1 MGFYVLFESAAGFSL
16 FEPTEVEEIETLSH
30 KVQQSLQ
37 DFKRLST
44 VIKLRAFVPFGAPE
58 KALACQNDIS
68 EGILNDTLRA
78 FLEQNIPKKGN
89 HSLGV
94 ADKALQATLGES
106 LPFSCVCNSTVQEL
120 ARAIRS
126 HYDHFHKSVTEEE
139 SQFLFKAQRSL
150 SHSYSRGKVKF
161 NVHKA
166 DNMIIQSISTLDQL
180 DKDINTFAMR
190 VREWYSWHF
199 PELVKIV
206 NDNIQ
211 YARLAKLIGDRGN
224 LASDPNTSELNKI
237 TGDEAVTNTIITA
250 AKTSM
255 GYDISEFDL
264 RLVNKFAARVVS
276 LAEFRAKLS
285 VYLRTKMSVVAPN
298 LSALIGDVVGAR
310 LINHAGSLTTLAK
323 YPASTVQIL
332 GAEKAL
338 FRALKTRSNTP
349 KYGLIFNASY
359 IGKAKTKD
367 KGRISRYLANKC
379 SIASRLDA
387 FSEKPT
393 DKFGICLA
401 KQVEDRLKFFETG
414 VAPPKNVDVMHN
426 VLAALQDEDSDEI
439 DEQEAA
445 TSAPQVEEMNVEDKG
460 KDRKKKDRKEKKDKK
475 RRSSKGSSK

>member
-1 MGFYVLFESAAGFSL
+1 MGFYVLYESAAGLSL
-16 FEPTEVEEIETLSH
+16 FEPVGVEEIDTLSE
-30 KVQQSLQ
+30 KVQNSLS
-37 DFKRLST
+37 DFKRLAK
-44 VIKLRAFVPFGAPE
+44 VIKLRAFQRFGTPE
-58 KALACQNDIS
+58 KALACQNDIA
-68 EGILNDTLRA
+68 EGILNDFLRA
-78 FLEQNIPKKGN
+78 FLDQNLPKHGS
-89 HSLGV
+89 HTLGV
-94 ADKALQATLGES
+94 ADKGLQASIGES
-106 LPFSCVCNSTVQEL
+106 MGISCVTNSTIQEII
-120 ARAIRS
+120 RAVRS
-126 HYDHFHKSVTEEE
+126 HFELYHKSATEEE
-139 SQFLFKAQRSL
+139 DQFLFKAQRSL

-180 DKDINTFAMR
+180 DKDVNTFAMR

-199 PELVKIV
+199 PELVKIC
-206 NDNIQ
+206 NDNIM
-211 YARLAKLIGDRGN
+211 YARLAKFIGDKSALGED
-224 LASDPNTSELNKI
+224 LKTLEELNKI
-237 TGDEAVTNTIITA
+237 TGDESQSTLIVAA

-255 GYDISEFDL
+255 GYDISEYDL

-276 LAEFRAKLS
+276 LAEFRAGLA

-298 LSALIGDVVGAR
+298 LSALVGDVVGAR

-359 IGKAKTKD
+359 IGRAKTKD

-393 DKFGICLA
+393 NKFGLVLA
-401 KQVEDRLKFFETG
+401 QQVEDRLKFFETG
-414 VAPPKNVDVMHN
+414 VAPPKNIEVMQG
-426 VLAALQDEDSDEI
+426 VLSALADEDSEEEEI
-439 DEQEAA
+439 LEVKKAKV
-445 TSAPQVEEMNVEDKG
+445 PPFVVEEMEVAVESKTA
-460 KDRKKKDRKEKKDKK
+460 KRKSSRRHSKK
-475 RRSSKGSSK
+475 